1 MTVKVVNR
9 VKFAMSVTNA
19 KIVFIATIA
28 CAHAIL
34 MVNSFTINRWT

>member
-9 VKFAMSVTNA
+9 VKFAMSVINV
-19 KIVFIATIA
+19 KIVYIAIIA
-28 CAHAIL
+28 RSHVIL